1 MMKIEKFDEY
11 FTFTL
16 DESEFTRYSYPR
28 ILEFLKA
35 IKKSIPVEG
44 RNFFDAEKTWQIR
57 NEYQQTFQE
66 LKDRYL
72 EKNQKQG
79 DLGL

>member
-1 MMKIEKFDEY
+1 MKIQKFDEY

-16 DESEFTRYSYPR
+16 DEGEFTRYSYPR

-44 RNFFDAEKTWQIR
+44 RNFFDAEKTWQIQ
-57 NEYQQTFQE
+57 NEYLQTFQE

-72 EKNQKQG
+72 DINKTQG
-79 DLGL
+79 ELKL